1 MDNDYN
7 AALNSQHTRLPET
20 HRPYS
25 SETNVEPMW
34 IFSCTHDLY
43 KKEDNKFLR
52 FKKCVWLDNVKRC
65 VIYFQLNLR
74 SLCRISK
81 KPLDDVL

>member
-25 SETNVEPMW
+25 SENNVEPMW

-43 KKEDNKFLR
+43 KKEDNKLLR
-52 FKKCVWLDNVKRC
+52 FKKMFSWIMLKDASYIFN
-65 VIYFQLNLR
+65 
-74 SLCRISK
+74 
-81 KPLDDVL
+81 